1 MAKMIRVGEQGEY
14 VKGII
19 QAAKSG
25 ILNLRNKPGLY
36 ALYKEDELI
45 KIDAA
50 SDLKVVLWPILSVPE
65 GPNFCM
71 EEVPPL
77 QSLQDKLDLC
87 AKKQEIIERYQKDH
101 EGRAPRYN

>member
-1 MAKMIRVGEQGEY
+1 MAKRIRIGEQGEY

-36 ALYKEDELI
+36 ALYKEGELI

-50 SDLKVVLWPILSVPE
+50 NDLKVVLWPILSVPE
-65 GPNFCM
+65 GLYFCM

-87 AKKQEIIERYQKDH
+87 AKKQECIKRYQKDH
-101 EGRAPRYN
+101 DGKAPRDN